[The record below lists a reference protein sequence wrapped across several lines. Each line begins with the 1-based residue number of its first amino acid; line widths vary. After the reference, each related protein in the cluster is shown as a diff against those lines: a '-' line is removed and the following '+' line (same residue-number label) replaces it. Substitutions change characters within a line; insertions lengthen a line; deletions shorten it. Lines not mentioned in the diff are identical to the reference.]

1 MAFGAFRRS
10 MRARSFPFLFLPL
23 RLSGGGGQTASA
35 SSRIRPYSASNLCLS
50 GDRVLAPCHRP
61 PLRPLHVHQGG
72 LEARRPSMAGAELLD
87 ARQLPEQVRAADG
100 VPRAVRISSMAS
112 SSRALPRPGSRAAL
126 RSPHALLAPPGAD
139 RLAGELLCGRAVPQ
153 AVFPFTSVPVSSK
166 WTTPLFRQHGL
177 CRGKGAAGL
186 GGAPGDHGGDGSRG
200 KPHAH
205 QAPRERVDAAGADC
219 AIGAEQAG
227 KHADGI
233 PMLHMGADVR
243 GKFRGGRLPAKGEG
257 VRRSA
262 SAPPPSRP
270 CLSP

>member
-1 MAFGAFRRS
+1 

-87 ARQLPEQVRAADG
+87 ARQLPEQVRAADSMPG
-100 VPRAVRISSMAS
+100 QFVFPVWPPAVVHCHAPEGGQHSV
-112 SSRALPRPGSRAAL
+112 L
-126 RSPHALLAPPGAD
+126 PHALLAPPGAD

-166 WTTPLFRQHGL
+166 WTTPSFVSMAFV
-177 CRGKGAAGL
+177 AARVPPTL
-186 GGAPGDHGGDGSRG
+186 E
-200 KPHAH
+200 AH
-205 QAPRERVDAAGADC
+205 RETMAKMVPVESPTP
-219 AIGAEQAG
+219 I
-227 KHADGI
+227 
-233 PMLHMGADVR
+233 
-243 GKFRGGRLPAKGEG
+243 RLP
-257 VRRSA
+257 RSVWMRPA
-262 SAPPPSRP
+262 LTAP
-270 CLSP
+270 

>member
-100 VPRAVRISSMAS
+100 MPGQFVFPVWPPAVVHCHAVGQHSV
-112 SSRALPRPGSRAAL
+112 L
-126 RSPHALLAPPGAD
+126 PHALLAPPGAD

-166 WTTPLFRQHGL
+166 WTTPSFASMAFV
-177 CRGKGAAGL
+177 AARVPPTL
-186 GGAPGDHGGDGSRG
+186 E
-200 KPHAH
+200 AH
-205 QAPRERVDAAGADC
+205 REAM
-219 AIGAEQAG
+219 AEMVPVESPTP
-227 KHADGI
+227 I
-233 PMLHMGADVR
+233 
-243 GKFRGGRLPAKGEG
+243 RLPGSVWMRPALT
-257 VRRSA
+257 
-262 SAPPPSRP
+262 AP
-270 CLSP
+270 